1 MLEAHVLASGS
12 DGNCTVIESDGE
24 AIMIDAGL
32 SCKKILSL
40 MELAG
45 VDKSMIKAILVTHE
59 HHDHISGVGATARK
73 LKVPVYTMPATYNA
87 VNMGSVDFRP
97 VSKSSTFTIGHFNIT
112 PLPTSH
118 DAADPC
124 CYYTETDQGNV
135 LLATDTGKL
144 NFQIEHALTQA
155 DIAILESNYDP
166 QMLADGPYPV
176 SLKKRIRSEIGHLSN
191 FDCAAAVKRDLKPT
205 AELFLG
211 HLSKTNNTPDT
222 ARQTVSDNSG
232 RNRNKVDCM
241 EFPGDVRTIKA
252 RV

>member
-1 MLEAHVLASGS
+1 MLEVHVLASGS

-24 AIMIDAGL
+24 AIMVDAGL
-32 SCKKILSL
+32 SCRKIMSL

-45 VDKSMIKAILVTHE
+45 VDKDMVKAILVTHE
-59 HHDHISGVGATARK
+59 HTDHVVGVGATARK
-73 LKVPVYTMPATYNA
+73 LGVPVYATQGTFGA
-87 VNMGSVDFRP
+87 SSMGNVDFHP
-97 VSKSSTFTIGHFNIT
+97 VDKSSGFSIGGMDIT

-124 CYYTETDQGNV
+124 CYYTRTGSGNV
-135 LLATDTGKL
+135 LIATDTGKL
-144 NFQIEHALTQA
+144 NFQIEHAITEA
-155 DIAILESNYDP
+155 DVAVLESNYDP

-176 SLKKRIRSEIGHLSN
+176 SLKRRIRSDLGHLSN
-191 FDCAAAVKRDLKPT
+191 FDCAKAVKDLLRPD
-205 AELFLG
+205 AQLFLA

-222 ARQTVSDNSG
+222 ARQTVADNSG
-232 RNRNKVDCM
+232 LSRHKVDCM